1 MTMDSAIVVGVA
13 HIKVSQLQLV
23 SDAARVGEFALA
35 LKKTFLNL
43 DRPKNVIG
51 YCLESS
57 KSIQR
62 KLIHERD

>member
-35 LKKTFLNL
+35 LKKNIPQSGSAEKCHWVL
-43 DRPKNVIG
+43 PGI
-51 YCLESS
+51 
-57 KSIQR
+57 I
-62 KLIHERD
+62 